1 MAYIRPCK
9 TCSYDCSDEA
19 KTCPNCGQPWP
30 TQDRQTWWGI
40 LVALTRA
47 LFVIVVFGAVI
58 AFVLYAFGDAISQYL
73 DITAGQK

>member
-1 MAYIRPCK
+1 
-9 TCSYDCSDEA
+9 
-19 KTCPNCGQPWP
+19 
-30 TQDRQTWWGI
+30 

-58 AFVLYAFGDAISQYL
+58 AFILYAFGDAFVTYL